1 MANKKKQRTEGA
13 AKRDLTKICAFWSL
27 LIASVLFLV
36 QLILNAVG
44 ANLGSFANI
53 VTIVAAVMLGIAI
66 AFPAWSYACSK
77 GKGWKIV
84 CIILLILYFVLAICG
99 NIVF

>member
-1 MANKKKQRTEGA
+1 MAKKQRTEGA

-27 LIASVLFLV
+27 LIASVLFVV
-36 QLILNAVG
+36 QLILNAIG
-44 ANLGSFANI
+44 ADLGSFKNI
-53 VTIVAAVMLGIAI
+53 VTIIAALMLGVAI
-66 AFPAWSYACSK
+66 AFPAWSYACSR
-77 GKGWKIV
+77 GKNWKIV

>member
-1 MANKKKQRTEGA
+1 MAKKKRTEGA

-27 LIASVLFLV
+27 LIASVLFVV
-36 QLILNAVG
+36 QLILNTVG
-44 ANLGSFANI
+44 VSLGSLQNI
-53 VTIVAAVMLGIAI
+53 FTIIVALMLGIAI

-77 GKGWKIV
+77 GKNWKIV
-84 CIILLILYFVLAICG
+84 CIILLVLYFVLAICG